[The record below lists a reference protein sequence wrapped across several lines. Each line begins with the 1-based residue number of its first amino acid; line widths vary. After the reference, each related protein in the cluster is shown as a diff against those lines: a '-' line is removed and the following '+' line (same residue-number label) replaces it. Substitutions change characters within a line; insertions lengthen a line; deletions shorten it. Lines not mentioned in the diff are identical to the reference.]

1 MCGICGFVGS
11 GDLNY
16 LNKMLSHLQ
25 HRGPDAEGL
34 WRSNDG
40 VFLGHKR
47 LSIIDIKSGKQP
59 MISND
64 LSVAITFNGEIYNAP
79 ELRKLLLSL
88 P

>member
-34 WRSNDG
+34 WQSNDG

-47 LSIIDIKSGKQP
+47 LSIIDIKSGKP
-59 MISND
+59 CST
-64 LSVAITFNGEIYNAP
+64 LG
-79 ELRKLLLSL
+79 
-88 P
+88 